1 MFKIFAL
8 CTQIGWIHYDQLRRI
23 VLVSPHSDL
32 PGSPAEDSPPP
43 TSAAPAAEAGSLL
56 PVQRRGADPAH
67 VRVRS
72 ARPLDGLRLVRHWAP
87 GDRKQRPHY
96 LGNW

>member
-1 MFKIFAL
+1 ML
-8 CTQIGWIHYDQLRRI
+8 L
-23 VLVSPHSDL
+23 SPHPDVS
-32 PGSPAEDSPPP
+32 GSPAQDGSPPTP
-43 TSAAPAAEAGSLL
+43 AAPAAEAGPLL